1 MVEVMTPD
9 ITVEALTIPPPFT
22 EVLPVRGGRMVVLSN
37 DQYITPCLRE
47 HGDYSP
53 GEQRVFRRF
62 VDRSSLV
69 VEVGANMGA
78 HTLVL
83 AGLAGTVVAFE
94 PQRIVFQVLCG
105 NLALNSVANVV
116 AIQAAVGEQEGR
128 TCIPFASPW
137 HRCNYGGIQ
146 TGDAGESV
154 PVRTLDGMN
163 LPALDFLK
171 LDCEG
176 AEPDALA
183 GAAETIRKYQP
194 VLYIEFD
201 RNRDEIFQW
210 LYMLSYNAWRHFPL
224 HAPGSEWHS
233 DMVLAAPARWTP
245 DQDFLVA
252 EGFRP
257 LNSFGGNPA
266 PNDDSPTA
274 RPAEGGDAGS
284 NAGGGQKHMK
294 GV

>member
-1 MVEVMTPD
+1 MAEVMTPD

-22 EVLPVRGGRMVVLSN
+22 EVLPVRAGRMIVLSN
-37 DQYITPCLRE
+37 DEYITPCLRE

-69 VEVGANMGA
+69 VEVGANMGT

-116 AIQAAVGEQEGR
+116 AIPAAAGEQEGR

-146 TGDAGESV
+146 TGDVGESV
-154 PVRTLDGMN
+154 PVRTLDVMN
-163 LPALDFLK
+163 MPALDFLK

-176 AEPDALA
+176 AELSVLL
-183 GAAETIRKYQP
+183 GARETIRKYQP
-194 VLYIEFD
+194 VIYLEFEW
-201 RNRDEIFQW
+201 NRDALANF
-210 LYMLSYNAWRHFPL
+210 LHALGYRMWRHFPR
-224 HAPGSEWHS
+224 HATGSEWHS
-233 DMVLAAPARWTP
+233 DMVLAAPMRWTP
-245 DQDFLVA
+245 DEDFLA
-252 EGFRP
+252 REGFY
-257 LNSFGGNPA
+257 PA
-266 PNDDSPTA
+266 PTNSPTA